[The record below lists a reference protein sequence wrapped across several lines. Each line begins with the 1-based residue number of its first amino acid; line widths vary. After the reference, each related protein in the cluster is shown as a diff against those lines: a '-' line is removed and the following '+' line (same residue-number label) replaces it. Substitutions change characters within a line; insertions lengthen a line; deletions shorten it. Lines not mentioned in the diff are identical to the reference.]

1 MHFDNKIDMKRIVVA
16 GIMLWLI
23 FNVISV
29 TADPDRKECAVCGM
43 WIDQYERTR
52 HVIALRDGNTAYFC
66 SAACAVRYVKDNGQ
80 KVETIRTADFIT
92 EQLVEAEKA
101 FYLQGS
107 DVPGVMSYVST
118 IAFATRKDAEEFQ
131 KMHGGRII
139 AFTQAFVE

>member
-1 MHFDNKIDMKRIVVA
+1 MNKIDMKRIFVVSV
-16 GIMLWLI
+16 ISWLL
-23 FNVISV
+23 FNVIAV
-29 TADPDRKECAVCGM
+29 TAEPDRKECAVCGM
-43 WIDQYERTR
+43 WIDQYQRTR
-52 HVIALRDGNTAYFC
+52 HVIALRSGETVYFC
-66 SAACAVRYVKDNGQ
+66 SAACAARYVKDNRQ

-131 KMHGGRII
+131 RMHGGRII
-139 AFTQAFVE
+139 AFTQALIE